1 MSSLHRGVWLA
12 AALFVAACGSIS
24 KGGDPLVSSWHAVW
38 PTPPDHAYWGTWKSE
53 SDDVWFQIEGTGEGN
68 VYRQEG
74 EPAGWVRTPL
84 RVVKPQWGEGWD
96 IVTESGVRYRLRGAG
111 DDWIAVTGRGG
122 ERRFVRAA
130 LPEEVLA
137 ASLYRPPSSEDP
149 KPAFTTEEESD
160 WWWPF

>member
-1 MSSLHRGVWLA
+1 VWLA

-111 DDWIAVTGRGG
+111 DDWIAVTGPGG
-122 ERRFVRAA
+122 ERRFARAA
-130 LPEEVLA
+130 LSEEVLA